1 MPYLLRRFD
10 HAKMYNTCMGIWPYV
25 YALLP
30 ALNILARWGAVVGE
44 VSASDNTPAGLAVE
58 GIANGAVGDTV
69 ATIVG
74 VTPGTKAL
82 LWCCIGV
89 LLSMARIACLGF
101 S

>member
-10 HAKMYNTCMGIWPYV
+10 HAKMYNACMGIWPYT

-30 ALNILARWGAVVGE
+30 GLNVIARWGAVVGE
-44 VSASDNTPAGLAVE
+44 VPPLNGEGGL
-58 GIANGAVGDTV
+58 NVGGVT
-69 ATIVG
+69 AIVG

-82 LWCCIGV
+82 LWVGIGA
-89 LLSMARIACLGF
+89 LLCMARVACLGF